1 MVKGQNQEKEILG
14 CVTSANI
21 CQTFSNIGVLA
32 GRKHKK
38 RLGSEA
44 LTRLLGSYSDHVTG
58 FQGQVT
64 GRKAEMG

>member
-1 MVKGQNQEKEILG
+1 M
-14 CVTSANI
+14 

-64 GRKAEMG
+64 GRKGKWGEKQKALLGKWTGRAGPSK